1 MFKFTAMVQSLIRL
15 GLVLPM
21 MLASM
26 FPSFGQDQAWP
37 QRAVK
42 FILTLGPG
50 SGTDIGTRVLADRL
64 SKRWGQP
71 VVVENRPGGDA
82 VVAINAVLTANDDH
96 VLLAAPV
103 SSMTAHPYMLPTVPY
118 KDSDLLPIART
129 LNAVVAIAVPAA
141 MPVKSLADL
150 VQAIRTQPGKLNW
163 AGTTGALDFL
173 FAGFIKTNNLDMAR
187 VPYRNPQD
195 AANDL
200 VTERVQAVMASVA
213 TLTPQI
219 TANTVKVLAVSN
231 TTRFSVYPDIPTVKE
246 GGHAELTFDGLVG
259 FFGPK
264 QMPLP
269 LREKIAADVRTE
281 LTDADVVQRL
291 SKMGLIANAG
301 GPAAFAASIQEQR
314 DRLAAA
320 AKTLGLKAAQ

>member
-1 MFKFTAMVQSLIRL
+1 MFEFGAKAQGFIRL
-15 GLVLPM
+15 GFVLP
-21 MLASM
+21 LIFTCIS
-26 FPSFGQDQAWP
+26 PSLGQDQVWP
-37 QRAVK
+37 QRAVR

-82 VVAINAVLTANDDH
+82 VVAINAVITANDDH

-118 KDSDLLPIART
+118 KDGDLLPIART
-129 LNAVVAIAVPAA
+129 LNAAVAIAVPAP
-141 MPVKSLADL
+141 MQVKSLADL
-150 VQAIRTQPGKLNW
+150 VQAIRAQPGKLNW

-173 FAGFIKTNNLDMAR
+173 FAGFVKTNGLDMAR

-200 VTERVQAVMASVA
+200 VAERVQAVMASVA

-219 TANTVKVLAVSN
+219 TANTVKMLAVTN
-231 TTRFSVYPDIPTVKE
+231 TARFSVYPDIPTVKE

-264 QMPLP
+264 QMSLP
-269 LREKIAADVRTE
+269 LRERIAADVRAE
-281 LTDADVVQRL
+281 VIDADVVQRL

-301 GPAAFAASIQEQR
+301 GPTEFAASIQEQR

-320 AKTLGLKAAQ
+320 AKALGLKAAQ